1 MVQTRIENGTLG
13 KNNNRTR
20 GDVNGLFYESKSE
33 MRFIERFHEKYDLKN
48 ANPLEGDG
56 FVYKP
61 DFWSEK
67 LQSYIEI
74 KSTWSFDVLMGK
86 RNYNSEE
93 NKKSKQLSRIKELRT
108 KHMILIIVESK
119 KDFYCIDPMNI
130 EDFNNLRL
138 ESQTLL
144 P

>member
-1 MVQTRIENGTLG
+1 
-13 KNNNRTR
+13 
-20 GDVNGLFYESKSE
+20 
-33 MRFIERFHEKYDLKN
+33 
-48 ANPLEGDG
+48 
-56 FVYKP
+56 
-61 DFWSEK
+61 
-67 LQSYIEI
+67 
-74 KSTWSFDVLMGK
+74 MGK